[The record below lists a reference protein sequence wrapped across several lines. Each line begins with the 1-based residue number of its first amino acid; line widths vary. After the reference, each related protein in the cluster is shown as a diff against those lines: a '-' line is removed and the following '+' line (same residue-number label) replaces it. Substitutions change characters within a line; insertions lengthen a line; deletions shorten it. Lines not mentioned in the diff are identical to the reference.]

1 MNDTTQLNQEEL
13 IINADCILRSLRMS
27 GGVLRLVYD
36 LTGSEWQYVETVLD
50 FRTPLAEEAESHRFH
65 TDRNKAAGNARRI
78 AVSLDLKS
86 IQWKSLYWDPRVI
99 VKNRDTGV
107 TGAVFIAMDALT
119 RMFHRFLYTGH
130 FPGEEGFSLY
140 PYYTGS
146 QRLALV
152 YRAHSRYDGLDI
164 VYKEMLA
171 AFLYRISKP
180 YWKKKH
186 ICLVNEK
193 FSELAQDNGY
203 YFFKHCM
210 EKNEEKR
217 LGKKIYY
224 IITRDAPD
232 RKKLEDYRDHLV
244 DFMSLRHM
252 LYLQAADLIVSTD
265 SKYHSYALQARHS
278 IFNRYIKKIPLVFL
292 QHGVTALKRVD
303 FFYGKGKRGSC
314 EQFVVT
320 SDFEKQIV
328 LDNFGYEPEE
338 VINTG
343 FARWDV
349 LEDHS
354 QGNRELL
361 IMPSWRN
368 WLDAVPDKDFEESE
382 YFRRYMELLNSR
394 RFAEILDKY
403 NLRVNFYLHAKFR
416 AYIDT
421 FRSVNPRIRLISFSE
436 TAVNELLMQCRM
448 LVTDYS
454 SVCWDV
460 LYQDKPTLF
469 YQFDLDKYEE
479 AHGSYLDMRKD
490 LFGDRAETLELL
502 LDLLEEQVKNDFKM
516 KPEYEAMRK
525 NFFKYID
532 HNHSQRICD
541 AIQKRFHS

>member
-1 MNDTTQLNQEEL
+1 MNETIQQDRKLPAATVNCT
-13 IINADCILRSLRMS
+13 LRSLRMS
-27 GGVLRLVYD
+27 GGILRLVYD
-36 LTGSEWQYVETVLD
+36 LADSEWDYVETVLN
-50 FRTPLAEEAESHRFH
+50 FRTPLEEVQESHSFQTISRKP
-65 TDRNKAAGNARRI
+65 RGNAQRI
-78 AVSLDLKS
+78 AVSLDMKA
-86 IQWKSLYWDPRVI
+86 IRWKSLYWDPHVI
-99 VKNRDTGV
+99 VKNTEDGTV
-107 TGAVFIAMDALT
+107 AKLFIAMDTPA
-119 RMFHRFLYTGH
+119 RMFHRFIYNRY
-130 FPGEEGFSLY
+130 FPGDDNFILY

-146 QRLALV
+146 KKLALV
-152 YRAHSRYDGLDI
+152 YRARSQCDGLSVI
-164 VYKEMLA
+164 YKELFA
-171 AFLYRISKP
+171 AFLYRIAKP

-210 EKNEEKR
+210 ETNEEKR

-224 IITRDAPD
+224 IITKDAPD
-232 RKKLEDYRDHLV
+232 RKKIEAYPEHLI

-252 LYLQAADLIVSTD
+252 IYLQAADLIVSTD

-303 FFYGKGKRGSC
+303 FFYGKGRRGEC
-314 EQFVVT
+314 DQFVVT
-320 SDFEKQIV
+320 SDFEKKII
-328 LDNFGYEPEE
+328 LDNFGYEPQD

-349 LEDHS
+349 LEDRS
-354 QGNRELL
+354 QNNREVL

-368 WLDAVPDKDFEESE
+368 WLDAVPDKDFEESD
-382 YFRRYMELLNSR
+382 YFRHYMGLLNSR

-403 NLRVNFYLHAKFR
+403 DLHVNFYLHAKFR

-421 FRSVNPRIRLISFSE
+421 FRSISPRIRLISFGE
-436 TAVNELLMQCRM
+436 VAVNEMLMQCRM

-490 LFGDRAETLELL
+490 LFGDRAETLEEL
-502 LDLLEEQVKNDFKM
+502 LDRLEEQVQNGFQM
-516 KPEYEAMRK
+516 KPQYEAMRK

-541 AIQKRFHS
+541 AIQKRFR